1 VISPHISK
9 GTLRKPFLVVL
20 NKLDAVD
27 PENASE
33 WAKALRKV
41 PGISA
46 IVGYSKEDLSNRDFP
61 ELQVGK
67 DALIET

>member
-1 VISPHISK
+1 MFQ

-67 DALIET
+67 DALIETWR

>member
-1 VISPHISK
+1 M
-9 GTLRKPFLVVL
+9 VL